1 MYYLELLYN
10 KYRKYF
16 IDFYRFC
23 VFILIIVINNF
34 VKYILVNKNDIDF
47 FVGSFDWLILQW
59 LFVGNVIG

>member
-23 VFILIIVINNF
+23 VFILVIDINNF

-47 FVGSFDWLILQW
+47 FVGSFDWLIL
-59 LFVGNVIG
+59 